1 MDKKTKIKKR
11 IKDIAGYIIAIV
23 LGMVIPLL
31 FVGNVAFIA
40 YIPSESMC
48 NTLQVKDRIC
58 VSKLA
63 YNNNEPKTGDI
74 IVFNSDQIDNE
85 PIVLIKRVIGCPDD
99 IVHIEN
105 GGVYVNGVK
114 LEEEYALKDDY
125 SGDFTVPENSY
136 FVMGDN
142 RGSSIDARY
151 WENHYVDKKDILG
164 KAIFRFYPKL
174 SHLY

>member
-11 IKDIAGYIIAIV
+11 IKDIVGYIIAVV

-31 FVGNVAFIA
+31 IAGNVAFIA

-48 NTLQVKDRIC
+48 DTLQVKDRIC
-58 VSKLA
+58 VSKMA
-63 YNNNEPKTGDI
+63 YNKNEPQIGDI

-85 PIVLIKRVIGCPDD
+85 PIVLIKRVIGCPGDV
-99 IVHIEN
+99 VHIEN
-105 GGVYVNGVK
+105 GDVYVNGEK
-114 LEEEYALKDDY
+114 LVEEYALKDNY

-142 RGSSIDARY
+142 RENSIDARY

-164 KAIFRFYPKL
+164 KAIFKYYPKISRL
-174 SHLY
+174 H